1 MSAQFDSEMPCLFCN
16 KKVLIQAVGWTH
28 HHVALCRLCFPA
40 VSLTDIRMMFFLR
53 CQIAALEIKLQQL
66 QQLQQQSTW
75 TPPTFESEQ
84 VLNGT

>member
-1 MSAQFDSEMPCLFCN
+1 MPAQFDSEMPCLFCN
-16 KKVLIQAVGWTH
+16 KKVLIQGAGWTQ

-40 VSLTDIRMMFFLR
+40 VTLTDIRMMFFLR

-66 QQLQQQSTW
+66 QQSTW
-75 TPPTFESEQ
+75 TPPRFESEQ